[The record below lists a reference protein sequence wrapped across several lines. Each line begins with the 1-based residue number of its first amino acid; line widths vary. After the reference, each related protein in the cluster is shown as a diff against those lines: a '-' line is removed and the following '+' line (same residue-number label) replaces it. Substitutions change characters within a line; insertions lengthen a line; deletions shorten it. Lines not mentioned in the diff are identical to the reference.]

1 VLVQNKCLNLQRIN
15 ISLRFSL
22 TSACSAAL
30 ESYLPLPLLF
40 SLTNR
45 NVRDDAVTGGVR
57 LIPRRAFSFVSR
69 SFT

>member
-1 VLVQNKCLNLQRIN
+1 MDSILMASGPQ
-15 ISLRFSL
+15 

-45 NVRDDAVTGGVR
+45 NARDDAVTGGVR

-69 SFT
+69 SSTQSSAFL